1 MLGGLACFS
10 SAFLAHGRLQTD
22 GQPGFVQHIGN
33 AALLM
38 GLFLLAEVGVL
49 LGEQR
54 QPLFQ
59 SGVEGVD
66 ACRVLALVEQ
76 NDG

>member
-1 MLGGLACFS
+1 
-10 SAFLAHGRLQTD
+10 
-22 GQPGFVQHIGN
+22 
-33 AALLM
+33 M
-38 GLFLLAEVGVL
+38 GLFLSAEVGVL

-66 ACRVLALVEQ
+66 ACRIFALVEQ
-76 NDG
+76 NDGFLFILRQLRYNRPPYRNC